1 MIPVMMLAAA
11 CQPKGEKVPGIDL
24 SDMDPSV
31 APGTDFF
38 KYANGGWLEKNP
50 LKPEYARFGSFDVL
64 RENNVKRLNDLF
76 AEMATMSPAKGSV
89 DQKIV
94 DLYKQG
100 LDSTRLNAEGGAPVK
115 KYVDAIYAA
124 NDKAALAAVLADLN
138 KYGDGGFFSLGVSAD
153 LANSAMQ
160 VLYLAQGGLG
170 MGDRDYYVDPS
181 NAALRK
187 GYEQMLSKLF
197 ALTGYDEA
205 EAKAAKAAAVE
216 DALARISWS
225 SVENRDYTKQYN
237 PMSISDI
244 DAAFPGFGFAEFLKA
259 LGIED
264 PGMVIV
270 QQPSY
275 FKGFSDIWTSYD
287 IESLKDYLAAQ
298 LIEGA
303 AGSLSDDYYAAQF
316 DFFSTQMSGVTEQK
330 PRWKRAMNVPNSILG
345 EAVGEMYVHKYFP
358 ESYKKKVLDLV
369 KDLQVSLGQHIDS
382 LTWMSDTTKAYARE
396 KLANFTVKIG
406 YPDKWKDYSSLTIDP
421 ELSYYDNLRAA
432 SAWYVSDNLS
442 KLGKETDRDEWGMT
456 PQTVNAYYN
465 PTTNEICFPA
475 AILQPPFFNADA
487 DDAVNYGAIGVVI
500 GHEMTHGFDDQGSL
514 FDKDGNMNNWWT
526 PEDKAAFKERTAVL
540 VDQYSEVEI
549 LPGVH
554 ANGELSLGE
563 NIADHGGLSIAYTAL
578 HNKLGDK
585 KPADI
590 DGLSVD
596 QRFYIGYAHLWA
608 QNATDEEKARLTK
621 LDVHSLAENRTN
633 VAVRNFDSF
642 FEAFGIK
649 EGEPMWRP
657 EEERVIIW

>member
-1 MIPVMMLAAA
+1 MIPVMMLAAS
-11 CQPKGEKVPGIDL
+11 CRPTGEKVPGIDV
-24 SDMDPSV
+24 SDMDLSV

-38 KYANGGWLEKNP
+38 RYANGGWIEKNP

-76 AEMATMSPAKGSV
+76 AEMATISPAKGSV

-115 KYVDAIYAA
+115 KYLDTIYAA
-124 NDKAALAAVLADLN
+124 SDKAELAAVLADLN
-138 KYGDGGFFSLGVSAD
+138 KYGEGGFFGLGVSAD
-153 LANSAMQ
+153 LANSSVQ
-160 VLYLAQGGLG
+160 VLYLAQSGLG
-170 MGDRDYYVDPS
+170 MGDRDYYVDAS
-181 NAALRK
+181 NAELRK

-197 ALTGYDEA
+197 ALSGYDDA
-205 EAKAAKAAAVE
+205 PSRAARAAAVE
-216 DALARISWS
+216 DRIAKVSWS

-237 PMSISDI
+237 PMSVSAI
-244 DAAFPGFGFAEFLKA
+244 DAAFPGFGFAAFFKA
-259 LGIED
+259 LGIAD
-264 PGMVIV
+264 PGNVIV

-275 FKGFSDIWTSYD
+275 FKGFSRIWTSTGLD
-287 IESLKDYLAAQ
+287 SLKDYLAAQ
-298 LIEGA
+298 MLGSA

-330 PRWKRAMNVPNSILG
+330 PRWKRAMSVPNSILG
-345 EAVGEMYVHKYFP
+345 EAVGQMYVKKYFP
-358 ESYKKKVLDLV
+358 ESYKNKVLDLV
-369 KDLQVSLGQHIDS
+369 RELQISLGQHIDALS
-382 LTWMSDTTKAYARE
+382 WMSDTTKAYARE

-406 YPDKWKDYSSLTIDP
+406 YPDKWKDYGSLKIDP

-432 SAWYVSDNLS
+432 SAWYVSDNLG
-442 KLGKETDRDEWGMT
+442 KLGKETDRSEWGMT

-549 LPGVH
+549 LPGLH

-578 HNKLGDK
+578 HNKLGK
-585 KPADI
+585 NLPAPI
-590 DGLSVD
+590 DGLTVD

-621 LDVHSLAENRTN
+621 LDVHSLAENRVN

-642 FEAFGIK
+642 FDAFGIK

-657 EEERVIIW
+657 ESERVIIW